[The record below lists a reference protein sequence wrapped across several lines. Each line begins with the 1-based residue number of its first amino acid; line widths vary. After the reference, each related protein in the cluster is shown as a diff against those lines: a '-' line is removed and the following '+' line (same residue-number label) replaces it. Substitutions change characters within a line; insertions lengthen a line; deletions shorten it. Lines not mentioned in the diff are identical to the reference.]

1 MIACT
6 SRAAEERLLGIPF
19 ASGRN
24 ESSTPAAMVAAAK
37 ISGSRSAA
45 PAIRP
50 ELRAPGIAS
59 GGGGTACLAPARQP
73 ADRHQRQQAGGGRH
87 RRGRGGQVVSG
98 EPDPGR
104 QRDNGRDAGDDA
116 EQAEP
121 LTAPSGRQQLGGER
135 AGGHAAQAEAE
146 PAHHADAYH
155 DGLGLACE
163 HGQGRRA
170 EQHGS
175 GREHHPVAEPP
186 DRCRGHGLGRH
197 GAEQQGPGD
206 QPGSGAAGAGRRRQ
220 HRHHRQQQEEAGERR
235 ELGQER
241 GGQRHAEEPGRNRGT
256 RLRLRQGAHSTH
268 GRTQPARW

>member
-1 MIACT
+1 
-6 SRAAEERLLGIPF
+6 
-19 ASGRN
+19 
-24 ESSTPAAMVAAAK
+24 MVAAAK

-50 ELRAPGIAS
+50 ELRAPGIRLARAVRRAS
-59 GGGGTACLAPARQP
+59 RPPGSQRIATSGSRPAVAAIAAAAAARWCP
-73 ADRHQRQQAGGGRH
+73 ASQTPAG
-87 RRGRGGQVVSG
+87 SATI
-98 EPDPGR
+98 
-104 QRDNGRDAGDDA
+104 GRDAGDEA

-135 AGGHAAQAEAE
+135 AGDHAAQAEAE
-146 PAHHADAYH
+146 PAHQADAHH
-155 DGLGLACE
+155 DGLGLAGE

-220 HRHHRQQQEEAGERR
+220 HRHHRQQQEEAGERG

-241 GGQRHAEEPGRNRGT
+241 DCQRHAEEPGRDRGT

-268 GRTQPARW
+268 ARSQPARW

>member
-1 MIACT
+1 
-6 SRAAEERLLGIPF
+6 
-19 ASGRN
+19 
-24 ESSTPAAMVAAAK
+24 MVAAAK
-37 ISGSRSAA
+37 ISGQPQRGARHPPGAA
-45 PAIRP
+45 GARH
-50 ELRAPGIAS
+50 LSDA
-59 GGGGTACLAPARQP
+59 GGTPCLAPARQP
-73 ADRHQRQQAGGGRH
+73 ANRRQRQQAGSGRH

-98 EPDPGR
+98 EPDSGR
-104 QRDNGRDAGDDA
+104 QRDNCRDAGDEA
-116 EQAEP
+116 EQAKP

-135 AGGHAAQAEAE
+135 AGHHAAQAEAE
-146 PAHHADAYH
+146 PAHQADAHH

-186 DRCRGHGLGRH
+186 DRCCGHGLGSH
-197 GAEQQGPGD
+197 GAEQQEPGD

-220 HRHHRQQQEEAGERR
+220 HRHYRQQQEEAGERG

-241 GGQRHAEEPGRNRGT
+241 GCQRHTEEPGWARGT

-268 GRTQPARW
+268 ARSQPACW